1 MVLGILAGLGAGALW
16 GLVFVAPLMLPAWS
30 AVDVATGRF
39 ISYGILSA
47 MLLVWARG
55 KQVRPNREQ
64 LLTVVALSVLGFT
77 AYFTWLAYSIQLA
90 GTEVP
95 ALIIGTVPIWVML
108 LGKPAGLA
116 WSRLMP
122 GLLLTLLGLGLMAWA
137 VQPDVLRALGY
148 GVAQSLGVLPKG
160 AKNTLDALPVVRAV
174 RSDAFW
180 QGVFWVSMSTLSWT
194 VFSLWNAKAL
204 ARYTA
209 VSAGLWA
216 NWLGIA
222 TGLGACLMWWL
233 MGSDASYLAAQDGK
247 LLAVWVLLGSGIG
260 SAWLATVLW
269 NIASQRLS
277 ASLCGQMIVSET
289 LFALLYSH
297 WWQGTWPGIWH
308 VSAALVF
315 CLGIVLAIGVH
326 R

>member
-1 MVLGILAGLGAGALW
+1 MMVGILAGLGAGALW

-30 AVDVATGRF
+30 AVDVAAGRF
-39 ISYGILSA
+39 LSYGFLSA
-47 MLLVWARG
+47 VLLVWAGRS
-55 KQVRPNREQ
+55 QRRPNLEQ
-64 LLTVVALSVLGFT
+64 LLSVIALSVLGFT

-108 LGKPAGLA
+108 LGKPMSLTWA
-116 WSRLMP
+116 RLMP
-122 GLLLTLLGLGLMAWA
+122 GLLLTLIGLGLMAWA
-137 VQPDVLRALGY
+137 VQPEVLRALWLVLRHWMGD
-148 GVAQSLGVLPKG
+148 VPAKDWEVLPL
-160 AKNTLDALPVVRAV
+160 AQAA
-174 RSDAFW
+174 RSAAFW
-180 QGVFWVSMSTLSWT
+180 QGVLWVSLSTLSWT

-204 ARYTA
+204 ARYPE
-209 VSAGLWA
+209 VSAGQWA

-222 TGLGACLMWWL
+222 TGLGACLMWWYR
-233 MGSDASYLAAQDGK
+233 GSDAQVLTAQGNAA
-247 LLAVWVLLGSGIG
+247 LAVWVLLGTGIG

-277 ASLCGQMIVSET
+277 ASLCGQLIVSET

-297 WWQGTWPGIWH
+297 LWQGTWPGAWQIAA
-308 VSAALVF
+308 AALF
-315 CLGIVLAIGVH
+315 CLGIVVAIGVH